1 MEVKMVYGS
10 EVKIYFKSVK
20 RYAKLRLKDDGVE
33 LRLKDDG
40 GVVEI
45 K

>member
-20 RYAKLRLKDDGVE
+20 QYANQKTKLKY
-33 LRLKDDG
+33 K
-40 GVVEI
+40 
-45 K
+45 